1 MNEHKQLPLNEHKQ
15 LPRFGED
22 GIPPSPHQSFAE
34 ELALRLLANV
44 AEMLAPLTRK
54 ILWYAVLLAFL
65 VSTFWTITL
74 FTILQVWYK

>member
-1 MNEHKQLPLNEHKQ
+1 MNDEKILPLFDE
-15 LPRFGED
+15 GD
-22 GIPPSPHQSFAE
+22 APPMPHQSFAE

-54 ILWYAVLLAFL
+54 ILWYAVVLAFL